1 MDVDTLLT
9 QYDTARY
16 RNWIRVEDAP
26 IRGVIAALYGT
37 TVVGVGFAFFERRLL
52 PKPTKVAEMWLSPAF
67 VCRFIGTI
75 PQQPMSYDHRTW
87 RRNVPPRVLET
98 HLFRGQK
105 VKGHEAEKHEIWWLM
120 HGDYSLGSS
129 AVTRRRSQHSQE
141 CKSDAGTV
149 FLCVTCLKLIT
160 VRFVS
165 VSALF
170 VFMFCVSVLSDYW

>member
-105 VKGHEAEKHEIWWLM
+105 VKGHEAEKTRNLVTYARWLQFRVFGSYTKKKPALTRVQIW
-120 HGDYSLGSS
+120 
-129 AVTRRRSQHSQE
+129 RRN
-141 CKSDAGTV
+141 C